1 MIDERNVFGEPLQLC
16 SDSPLTGFFRSGYC
30 QTGPDGSARHTVCIR
45 ATAEF
50 LTFSKERGNDL
61 STPKPEWG
69 FPGLKPGDRWCLLA
83 LRWVEA
89 YRGGMAPKIY
99 LQATHEHLLEHVG
112 LEALMA
118 FALDVN

>member
-1 MIDERNVFGEPLQLC
+1 MMDERNVFGEPLQLC
-16 SDSPLTGFFRSGYC
+16 SDNPLTGFFRSGYC

-50 LTFSKERGNDL
+50 LVFSKARGNDL

-89 YRGGMAPKIY
+89 FKAGAAPKLY
-99 LQATHEHLLEHVG
+99 LQATHEYVLELVG
-112 LEALMA
+112 LKDLKSY
-118 FALDVN
+118 ALDLS